1 MITEIELQ
9 GIIQE
14 LESAI
19 SEMFPDATITNV
31 TKEID
36 ASIVIEIITPN
47 DDIPEIEEEFASKSA
62 ELSVDYDYEFV
73 FVVKNESSDDSPDE
87 D

>member
-19 SEMFPDATITNV
+19 SEMFPDATIINV

-36 ASIVIEIITPN
+36 ASIVIEINTPN
-47 DDIPEIEEEFASKSA
+47 DDIPEIEEEFATKSA
-62 ELSVDYDYEFV
+62 ELNVDYDYEFI
-73 FVVKNESSDDSPDE
+73 FVVRNESSDDSAVE

>member
-1 MITEIELQ
+1 MITEIEME

-36 ASIVIEIITPN
+36 TSIVIEINTPN

>member
-62 ELSVDYDYEFV
+62 ELSVDYDYEFI
-73 FVVKNESSDDSPDE
+73 FVVRSEDSEDSTDE

>member
-14 LESAI
+14 SESAI

-62 ELSVDYDYEFV
+62 ELSVDYDYEFI
-73 FVVKNESSDDSPDE
+73 FVVRSEDSEDSTDE